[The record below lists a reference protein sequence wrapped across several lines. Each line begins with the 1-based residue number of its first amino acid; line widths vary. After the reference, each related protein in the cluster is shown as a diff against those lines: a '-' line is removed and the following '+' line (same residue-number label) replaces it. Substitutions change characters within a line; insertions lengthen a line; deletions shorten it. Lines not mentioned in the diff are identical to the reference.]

1 MSENCNKKPLIGRD
15 LPQLRQIV
23 AGLGLPGYAATQ
35 IAQWLYEKRVTDIEQ
50 MTNLSKQA
58 RKRLAEEYCV
68 GLMPPLMKAES
79 TDGTIKYLFEG
90 CGRRDIEAVYIPDRE
105 RATLC
110 VSSQAGCKMG
120 CKFCMTGRGGFQGQL
135 TTTQI
140 INQILSI
147 ENSESLTNIVFMGM
161 GEPTDNLD
169 AVLHAID
176 ILTAPWGM
184 GWSPKRITVS
194 TVGNLPR
201 LKKLLDLTKVH
212 IAVSVHSPFSEERFQ
227 LMPVEKA
234 WPMRQL
240 FELLRGYDFA
250 HQRRLSVEYIVW
262 EGLNDNLRHA
272 DGLARLIKGTSARVN
287 LIRFHVI
294 PDSKLKPA
302 TTAVMEDFR
311 DRLNS
316 HGITATIRA
325 SRGEDIMAACG
336 MLAGKKKD
344 EQNKK

>member
-135 TTTQI
+135 TTAQI

-176 ILTAPWGM
+176 ILTAPWAGARNA
-184 GWSPKRITVS
+184 SQCRP
-194 TVGNLPR
+194 
-201 LKKLLDLTKVH
+201 
-212 IAVSVHSPFSEERFQ
+212 SE
-227 LMPVEKA
+227 
-234 WPMRQL
+234 
-240 FELLRGYDFA
+240 
-250 HQRRLSVEYIVW
+250 
-262 EGLNDNLRHA
+262 
-272 DGLARLIKGTSARVN
+272 TC
-287 LIRFHVI
+287 
-294 PDSKLKPA
+294 PDSKNCSTSPKY
-302 TTAVMEDFR
+302 T
-311 DRLNS
+311 
-316 HGITATIRA
+316 
-325 SRGEDIMAACG
+325 
-336 MLAGKKKD
+336 
-344 EQNKK
+344 